1 MLWPVYSHHK
11 FGHRWE
17 GSPPPHVSYM
27 VCAIP
32 RSGSSLLCDLL
43 AGTEL
48 AGAPTEYFDPNQ
60 MGAFAR
66 EWGVTGTDGY
76 LRELLARK
84 TSPNGVFGLKAL
96 IHQLDD
102 VLGARDLDDVFPDL
116 QLVYV
121 RRRDH
126 VRQAVSWVRATQT
139 GQWASD
145 LPVLRP
151 GMRFDVAEIEALI
164 RRIEREEQRWEELF
178 ERRGSRPLRFEYEQL
193 AADPEAAVRQVLA
206 LIGIEPGPDFE
217 LPAPTIVRQA
227 DGLNDEWVRRY
238 RQRGAPR

>member
-1 MLWPVYSHHK
+1 VYSHHK

-17 GSPPPHVSYM
+17 GSPAPHVSYM
-27 VCAIP
+27 VCAVP

-48 AGAPTEYFDPNQ
+48 AGAPTEYFDSNQ
-60 MGAFAR
+60 MAAFAR
-66 EWGVTGTDGY
+66 EWGAEGTDRY
-76 LRELLARK
+76 LQALLSRK

-102 VLGARDLDDVFPDL
+102 VLGERDLDAVFPDL
-116 QLVYV
+116 RLVYV

-145 LPVLRP
+145 LPVLRTRP
-151 GMRFDVAEIEALI
+151 LRFDAAEIETLM

-178 ERRGSRPLRFEYEQL
+178 ERRGTRPLRFEYEQL
-193 AADPEAAVRQVLA
+193 AADPGPAVHEVLE
-206 LIGIEPGPDFE
+206 LIGVEPDPAFE

-227 DGLNDEWVRRY
+227 DDLNEEWVRRY
-238 RQRGAPR
+238 RDSMASR